1 MKRWMVLS
9 GGGLPNLK
17 IAPDEIFNVSDIVIT
32 SLQQF
37 FKKLAWDGIA
47 KYPSEN
53 VELLVQKIN
62 TAAELLAKVPLLP
75 RDTPLLA
82 LTGFTKFS
90 MTEFVGPL
98 EMIINIERV
107 IKLKNDGDRQNN
119 KKFLERMKK
128 LTLLESKSFHYLNV
142 SNQWNI
148 PSNHGENMTKG
159 KSPWGNCGGK
169 NHAPYLPHPC
179 D

>member
-1 MKRWMVLS
+1 MGLRR
-9 GGGLPNLK
+9 GGLTYLK
-17 IAPDEIFNVSDIVIT
+17 IAPDEMFNMSNVVIT

-37 FKKLAWDGIA
+37 FNKFAWDVVA

-62 TAAELLAKVPLLP
+62 DAAELLEEVPVLP

-90 MTEFVGPL
+90 VTEFVGTFKFIL
-98 EMIINIERV
+98 NIERV
-107 IKLKNDGDRQNN
+107 LKLKKDDDRHDN
-119 KKFLERMKK
+119 KKFLEMMKK
-128 LTLLESKSFHYLNV
+128 LTLLASNSFHYLNV

-148 PSNHGENMTKG
+148 PSNHRDNMAKG

-169 NHAPYLPHPC
+169 YYAPYLLHPR